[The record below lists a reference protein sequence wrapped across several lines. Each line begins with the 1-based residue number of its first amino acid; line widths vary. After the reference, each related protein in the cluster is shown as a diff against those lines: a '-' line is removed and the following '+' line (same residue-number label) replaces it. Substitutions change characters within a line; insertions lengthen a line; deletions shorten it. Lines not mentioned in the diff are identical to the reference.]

1 MASSLQKPNNQRA
14 GQYLVSE
21 INVTPLVD
29 VMLVLLIIFM
39 ITSPMLVSGVN
50 VDLPSTTSSA
60 LAGQDE
66 PLVISINNKGELYLL
81 ESKIS
86 RQNLA
91 NKLSNIIKEKKDT
104 RIFVRGDKH
113 VSYGEVVEIVA
124 EIHAAGFAK
133 VALISNIK
141 SNEK

>member
-1 MASSLQKPNNQRA
+1 MNIQLSNRNNQRSRSN
-14 GQYLVSE
+14 LVSE

-39 ITSPMLVSGVN
+39 VTSPMLVSGIN
-50 VDLPSTTSSA
+50 VDLPETTASSIA
-60 LAGQDE
+60 SQNE

-81 ESKIS
+81 ETKIA

-91 NKLSNIIKEKKDT
+91 DKLINITKEKKDT
-104 RIFVRGDKH
+104 RIFVRGDKNI
-113 VSYGEVVEIVA
+113 SYGEVVSVVA
-124 EIHAAGFAK
+124 EIHAAGFSK

-141 SNEK
+141 HDEK